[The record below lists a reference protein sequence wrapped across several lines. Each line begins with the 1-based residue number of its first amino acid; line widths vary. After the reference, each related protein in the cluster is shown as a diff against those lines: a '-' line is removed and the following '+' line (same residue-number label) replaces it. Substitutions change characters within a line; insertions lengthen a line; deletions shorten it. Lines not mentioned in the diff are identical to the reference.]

1 MPNTEVQGASVGVYG
16 NLNGSQTLL
25 AGRRNVELSDTADT
39 LDSTHADN
47 LRVGGPIESATT
59 SEITVSQLLASEL
72 ELAKRGEI
80 VKASGGTGDYTWDA
94 SDVTDNN
101 DGTVTVTVNGDPSGA
116 DDGLLYVP
124 SPHGNRTFIYDRHEW
139 ELSLENVMIIDQDTG
154 AFEASQRALQ
164 RIHRHGE
171 IVEVRFV
178 YPTRND
184 SPPRDEGEAFITDFT
199 TGANNGDLA
208 TASMT
213 LTGREKLEYVTP

>member
-1 MPNTEVQGASVGVYG
+1 MLFVR
-16 NLNGSQTLL
+16 
-25 AGRRNVELSDTADT
+25 AGC
-39 LDSTHADN
+39 
-47 LRVGGPIESATT
+47 
-59 SEITVSQLLASEL
+59 
-72 ELAKRGEI
+72 
-80 VKASGGTGDYTWDA
+80 
-94 SDVTDNN
+94 
-101 DGTVTVTVNGDPSGA
+101 GA
-116 DDGLLYVP
+116 DVDTRRGVAIQRV
-124 SPHGNRTFIYDRHEW
+124 HEGIHKDR
-139 ELSLENVMIIDQDTG
+139 
-154 AFEASQRALQ
+154 Q